1 MKKTIVVLLLSL
13 SLLNFTCITVF
24 SESQQPQIMTLVEE
38 LKSISES
45 IDLNM
50 RSLIGNKYDKNDMM
64 KQLQFL
70 STRLNDVLL
79 ETNKKENLKDN
90 NLLKRREY
98 ITASTIAS
106 TYLLAVNSMML
117 SVENENNYEYVLDAA
132 QEIQNGD
139 YILNSLASKIK

>member
-13 SLLNFTCITVF
+13 SLLNFTCITTF
-24 SESQQPQIMTLVEE
+24 SESQQPQITTLVEE

-45 IDLNM
+45 INLNM

-90 NLLKRREY
+90 LKDNNLLKRREY

-106 TYLLAVNSMML
+106 TFFSI
-117 SVENENNYEYVLDAA
+117 S
-132 QEIQNGD
+132 
-139 YILNSLASKIK
+139 